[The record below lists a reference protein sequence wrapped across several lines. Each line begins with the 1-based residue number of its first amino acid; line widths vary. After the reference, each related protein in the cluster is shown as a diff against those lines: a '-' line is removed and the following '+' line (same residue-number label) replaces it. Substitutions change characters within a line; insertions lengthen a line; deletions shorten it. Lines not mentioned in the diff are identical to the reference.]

1 MLQVQKSPAS
11 CPFPV
16 PSHQNSSSWRR
27 PSCRPAGCPAPPC
40 QPPPGCSGEE
50 IPCPPAHPAT
60 CTSSHHHCVQDQ
72 IKNQTQECSSRYKTI
87 STRTCRCHQS
97 LSSFVDLSPPFPH
110 PTHPGAKVIFIITV
124 NILCHY
130 DKILIREGVFAPPWC
145 NTSQAGLGGCALLLA
160 AHFSMIKLDQD
171 EHDNNSKIDD
181 DDNVDCILQ
190 VMQG

>member
-27 PSCRPAGCPAPPC
+27 PACRPAGCPTPPC
-40 QPPPGCSGEE
+40 PPPPGCSGEE
-50 IPCPPAHPAT
+50 IPCPPAHAPT

-97 LSSFVDLSPPFPH
+97 LSPFLLICPH
-110 PTHPGAKVIFIITV
+110 PTPP
-124 NILCHY
+124 
-130 DKILIREGVFAPPWC
+130 IREGVFAPPWC
-145 NTSQAGLGGCALLLA
+145 NTSEAGLGGCALLLA

-181 DDNVDCILQ
+181 DVDADCILQ